1 MELNKLRT
9 IIKEELTS
17 VLLSEALQSTFL
29 RKLLSQSSR
38 WDANALRKGFTKM
51 GYDLNNYT
59 DASVSKYNGTAKSLK
74 KTKGIYVIIAKGKNG
89 TDQAYYTGGRYG
101 WTRQVKDGQI
111 LALSINGEVG
121 YVSNDGIGTKLSSY
135 SYRTSNKIGLDQSG
149 LRSFKSLDN
158 NFDFEIY
165 HLDKPQ
171 DQEAEM
177 KAKQALRQKQKFGAT
192 AFMNAKQFR
201 DINIRKFQAI
211 LKNKAAKGLDRIP
224 ELMKIAVKKT
234 NEAVEKAY
242 ENPTLGQYD
251 ELMAEWNG
259 KPIRLRDLSY
269 SMSNLQQRFAEI
281 LVAQNN
287 AAKEANNDYGSR
299 YYQDRLKELAL
310 SFKNDYTKF
319 MEGKIR

>member
-1 MELNKLRT
+1 MKLNKLRT

-17 VLLSEALQSTFL
+17 VLLSEALQSSFL
-29 RKLLSQSSR
+29 KKLFAQSGR
-38 WDANALRKGFTKM
+38 WDANAIRKGFTKM

-111 LALSINGEVG
+111 LALSINGAVG
-121 YVSNDGIGTKLSSY
+121 YVSNDGIGPKLSSY

-242 ENPTLGQYD
+242 ENPTLGQYE
-251 ELMAEWNG
+251 ELVAEWNG
-259 KPIRLRDLSY
+259 KQIRMRDLTWN
-269 SMSNLQQRFAEI
+269 MQNLQQKFAEI

-287 AAKEANNDYGSR
+287 AAKEADNDYGSR
-299 YYQDRLKELAL
+299 FYQDRLKELAL
-310 SFKNDYTKF
+310 SFKNDYNKF
-319 MEGKIR
+319 MEGKLR

>member
-1 MELNKLRT
+1 MKLNKLRT

-17 VLLSEALQSTFL
+17 VLLSEALQSSFL
-29 RKLLSQSSR
+29 KKLFAQSGR
-38 WDANALRKGFTKM
+38 WDANAIRKGFTKM

-74 KTKGIYVIIAKGKNG
+74 KTKGIYVIIAKGKND
-89 TDQAYYTGGRYG
+89 TEQAYYTGGRYG

-111 LALSINGEVG
+111 LAMSINGAVA
-121 YVSNDGIGTKLSSY
+121 YTSQNGIGPKLSSY
-135 SYRTSNKIGLDQSG
+135 SRYSSQKIGLDQTG

-158 NFDFEIY
+158 NFTFEIY

-171 DQEAEM
+171 DQETEM

-192 AFMNAKQFR
+192 AFMNAKQFK
-201 DINIRKFQAI
+201 DINIRKFKAI

-242 ENPTLGQYD
+242 ENPTLGQYE
-251 ELMAEWNG
+251 ELVAEWNG
-259 KPIRLRDLSY
+259 KQIRMRDLTWN
-269 SMSNLQQRFAEI
+269 MQNLQQKFAEI

-287 AAKEANNDYGSR
+287 AAKEADNDYGSR
-299 YYQDRLKELAL
+299 FYQDRLKELAL
-310 SFKNDYTKF
+310 SFKNDYNKF
-319 MEGKIR
+319 MEGKLR

>member
-9 IIKEELTS
+9 IIKEELTA
-17 VLLSEALQSTFL
+17 VLLSEALQSSFL
-29 RKLLSQSSR
+29 KKLFAQSSK
-38 WDANALRKGFTKM
+38 WDANALRKGFTQM

-74 KTKGIYVIIAKGKNG
+74 KTKGIYIIIAKGKNS
-89 TDQAYYTGGRYG
+89 TEQAYYTGGRYG
-101 WTRQVKDGQI
+101 WTNQVKDGQI
-111 LALSINGEVG
+111 LAMSINGKVA
-121 YVSNDGIGTKLSSY
+121 YTSRNGIGPKLSSFSRY
-135 SYRTSNKIGLDQSG
+135 SSHKIGLDQT
-149 LRSFKSLDN
+149 
-158 NFDFEIY
+158 
-165 HLDKPQ
+165 
-171 DQEAEM
+171 
-177 KAKQALRQKQKFGAT
+177 ALRQKQKFGAT
-192 AFMNAKQFR
+192 AFMNAKQFK
-201 DINIRKFQAI
+201 DINIRKFKAI

-287 AAKEANNDYGSR
+287 AAKEADNDYGSR

-310 SFKNDYTKF
+310 SFKNDYNKF

>member
-1 MELNKLRT
+1 MKLNKLRT

-17 VLLSEALQSTFL
+17 VLLSEALQSSFL
-29 RKLLSQSSR
+29 KKLFAQSGR
-38 WDANALRKGFTKM
+38 WDANAIRKGFTKM

-74 KTKGIYVIIAKGKNG
+74 KTKGIYVIIAKGKND
-89 TDQAYYTGGRYG
+89 TEQAYYTGGRYG

-111 LALSINGEVG
+111 LAMSINGAVA
-121 YVSNDGIGTKLSSY
+121 YTSQNGIGPKLSSY
-135 SYRTSNKIGLDQSG
+135 SRDSSQKIGLDQTG

-158 NFDFEIY
+158 NFTFEIY

-171 DQEAEM
+171 DQETEM

-192 AFMNAKQFR
+192 AFMNAKQFK
-201 DINIRKFQAI
+201 DINIRKFKAI

-242 ENPTLGQYD
+242 ENPTLGQYE
-251 ELMAEWNG
+251 ELVAEWNG
-259 KPIRLRDLSY
+259 KQIRMRDLTWN
-269 SMSNLQQRFAEI
+269 MQNLQQKFAEI

-287 AAKEANNDYGSR
+287 AAKEADNDYGSR

-310 SFKNDYTKF
+310 SFKNDYNKF
-319 MEGKIR
+319 MEGKLR